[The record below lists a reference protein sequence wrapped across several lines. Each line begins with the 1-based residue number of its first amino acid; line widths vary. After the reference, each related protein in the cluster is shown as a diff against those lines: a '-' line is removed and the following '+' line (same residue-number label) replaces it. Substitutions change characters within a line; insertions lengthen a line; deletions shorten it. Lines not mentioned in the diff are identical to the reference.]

1 MRIESAI
8 PCSAYCGLLV
18 GSDPFEP
25 NRFTNQKGAAIMKAM
40 AKTQTNGKIERLS
53 PERLAE
59 LTHPPAYKTVEE
71 RRAALKRATEGFR
84 VKVRVTPDMYG
95 RR

>member
-1 MRIESAI
+1 MLGRRGAWGPESSTGWG
-8 PCSAYCGLLV
+8 PVMSGSAGTMA
-18 GSDPFEP
+18 GSMEY
-25 NRFTNQKGAAIMKAM
+25 M
-40 AKTQTNGKIERLS
+40 AKTQTNGRPEPLS

-59 LTHPPAYKTVEE
+59 LKRPAKYKTPEE
-71 RRAALKRATEGFR
+71 KRAALKRATEGLR

>member
-1 MRIESAI
+1 MRS
-8 PCSAYCGLLV
+8 V
-18 GSDPFEP
+18 
-25 NRFTNQKGAAIMKAM
+25 T
-40 AKTQTNGKIERLS
+40 KTKTNGRPAPLS

-59 LTHPPAYKTVEE
+59 LMVPAVYKTPEE
-71 RRAALKRATEGFR
+71 KRAALKRATEGLR

>member
-1 MRIESAI
+1 MEVMAVKRINGR
-8 PCSAYCGLLV
+8 P
-18 GSDPFEP
+18 GS
-25 NRFTNQKGAAIMKAM
+25 
-40 AKTQTNGKIERLS
+40 LS

-59 LTHPPAYKTVEE
+59 LRRPATAKTPEE
-71 RRAALKRATEGFR
+71 KRAALKRATEGLR

>member
-1 MRIESAI
+1 MRSVA
-8 PCSAYCGLLV
+8 
-18 GSDPFEP
+18 
-25 NRFTNQKGAAIMKAM
+25 TK
-40 AKTQTNGKIERLS
+40 QTNGKLERLS

-59 LTHPPAYKTVEE
+59 LTRPSVYKTPEE
-71 RRAALKRATEGFR
+71 RRAALKQATEGFR

>member
-1 MRIESAI
+1 MS
-8 PCSAYCGLLV
+8 LV
-18 GSDPFEP
+18 
-25 NRFTNQKGAAIMKAM
+25 
-40 AKTQTNGKIERLS
+40 AKKQTNGRPERLS

-59 LTHPPAYKTVEE
+59 LTHPPKYETIEE
-71 RRAALKRATEGFR
+71 RRSALRQATEGLR

>member
-1 MRIESAI
+1 MTS
-8 PCSAYCGLLV
+8 
-18 GSDPFEP
+18 
-25 NRFTNQKGAAIMKAM
+25 GAAGSMTGSM
-40 AKTQTNGKIERLS
+40 RSVAKTQTNGKPAPLS

-59 LTHPPAYKTVEE
+59 LTHPPKYGTLEE
-71 RRAALKRATEGFR
+71 RRAALKQATEGFR

>member
-1 MRIESAI
+1 MSGQAGRIVAGTMRTVA
-8 PCSAYCGLLV
+8 
-18 GSDPFEP
+18 
-25 NRFTNQKGAAIMKAM
+25 TK
-40 AKTQTNGKIERLS
+40 QTNGRPERLS

-59 LTHPPAYKTVEE
+59 LTHPARYKTPEE
-71 RRAALKRATEGFR
+71 KRAALKRATEGLR

>member
-1 MRIESAI
+1 MSGQAGKITGDTMRSVA
-8 PCSAYCGLLV
+8 
-18 GSDPFEP
+18 
-25 NRFTNQKGAAIMKAM
+25 MK
-40 AKTQTNGKIERLS
+40 QTNGRPERLS

-59 LTHPPAYKTVEE
+59 LTHPPVYKTPEE
-71 RRAALKRATEGFR
+71 RRAALKQATEGFR

>member
-1 MRIESAI
+1 MSGQAGRIVAGTMRTVA
-8 PCSAYCGLLV
+8 
-18 GSDPFEP
+18 
-25 NRFTNQKGAAIMKAM
+25 TK
-40 AKTQTNGKIERLS
+40 QTNGRPERLS

-59 LTHPPAYKTVEE
+59 LRRPAMAKTLEE
-71 RRAALKRATEGFR
+71 KRAALMRATEGLR

>member
-1 MRIESAI
+1 MGCQGDEGVCSEFAAAWGPTMSGSTGTMAGSMES
-8 PCSAYCGLLV
+8 V
-18 GSDPFEP
+18 
-25 NRFTNQKGAAIMKAM
+25 
-40 AKTQTNGKIERLS
+40 AKTQTNGRPEPLS

-59 LTHPPAYKTVEE
+59 LRRPAKYKTPEE
-71 RRAALKRATEGFR
+71 KRAALKRATEGLR

>member
-1 MRIESAI
+1 VVGQFES
-8 PCSAYCGLLV
+8 
-18 GSDPFEP
+18 SDPRAYGRP
-25 NRFTNQKGAAIMKAM
+25 
-40 AKTQTNGKIERLS
+40 ERLS

-59 LTHPPAYKTVEE
+59 LRRPATAKTPEE
-71 RRAALKRATEGFR
+71 KRAALKRATEGLR

>member
-1 MRIESAI
+1 M
-8 PCSAYCGLLV
+8 
-18 GSDPFEP
+18 
-25 NRFTNQKGAAIMKAM
+25 QAM
-40 AKTQTNGKIERLS
+40 AKTQTNGKPQPLS

-59 LTHPPAYKTVEE
+59 LTRPPKYKTPEE
-71 RRAALKRATEGFR
+71 KQAALKRATEGLR

>member
-1 MRIESAI
+1 MRS
-8 PCSAYCGLLV
+8 V
-18 GSDPFEP
+18 
-25 NRFTNQKGAAIMKAM
+25 
-40 AKTQTNGKIERLS
+40 AKTQTNGRPEPLS

-59 LTHPPAYKTVEE
+59 LRRPATAKTIEE
-71 RRAALKRATEGFR
+71 KRAAVRRATEGFR

>member
-1 MRIESAI
+1 MRSVA
-8 PCSAYCGLLV
+8 
-18 GSDPFEP
+18 
-25 NRFTNQKGAAIMKAM
+25 TK
-40 AKTQTNGKIERLS
+40 QTNGRLERLS

-59 LTHPPAYKTVEE
+59 LTRPPTYRSPEA
-71 RRAALKRATEGFR
+71 RRAALKQATEGFR